1 MKILA
6 IETATETCSVALL
19 DNGRLLE
26 QFELAPR
33 RQTERVLPMVA
44 SLLAEAGISRHQL
57 DGIAFGQGPGAFT
70 GVRVAVAVT
79 QGLAFALDRPVMGIS
94 TLASAALAALDRG
107 LDAPLLIAF
116 DARMDELY
124 LGAYRSAGT
133 DRLEVLLPD
142 CLAHPQALPVLPKGL
157 RGGAGSGGV
166 HRAALQAVE
175 PALANWDETIHPRAG
190 TVARLAAPRLAAG
203 EGVPAEQALPVYLR
217 DRVVHTKAAQAR
229 KTP

>member
-1 MKILA
+1 MNILA

-19 DNGRLLE
+19 HKGALLE

-44 SLLAEAGISRHQL
+44 SLLAEAGIGRHQL

-79 QGLAFALDRPVMGIS
+79 QGLAFALDRPVVGVS
-94 TLASAALAALDRG
+94 TLASAALSAFDRG
-107 LDAPLLIAF
+107 LEGPLLVAF

-124 LGAYRSAGT
+124 LGAYRPAGR
-133 DRLEVLLPD
+133 DRLETLLPD

-157 RGGAGSGGV
+157 RGGAGSGVV
-166 HRAALQAVE
+166 HQAALQAVV
-175 PALANWDETIHPRAG
+175 PALSQWDATIHPRAG

-217 DRVVHTKAAQAR
+217 DRVVHTGKAQ
-229 KTP
+229 